1 MIILCTSG
9 DHVRQF
15 MLTAYDM
22 GFINGEFVFMDVE
35 LFIFKVYPYNY
46 HGDQFDF
53 INCFSTVHLH
63 ALERFFV

>member
-9 DHVRQF
+9 DRVRQF

-35 LFIFKVYPYNY
+35 LFIFKAWSSCLSI
-46 HGDQFDF
+46 DF
-53 INCFSTVHLH
+53 QSLTV
-63 ALERFFV
+63 FMF